1 MKLPIAAQVYSLRD
15 EAAADFGKAMD
26 ALARMGYDGVE
37 LAGLYGKP
45 AKEIRACLDRVG
57 LAAVSAHVPYE
68 ALAQDTERTVVD
80 YQEIGCK
87 FVAIPGFAKEDWYGG
102 SRYAKTLENI
112 AKISETCRK
121 AGMRLL
127 YHNHESEFTKTPA
140 GIYELDA
147 FYGDIP
153 ASDIQ
158 TQLDLCWVKVGG
170 ADPVAYLHK
179 YSGRCPLVHMK
190 DYICRDGEVLQVA
203 LGDGEVGMEA
213 LASASIESG
222 AEWFVI
228 EQDDHPFET
237 PMANMEKSLRQLRA
251 CLG

>member
-1 MKLPIAAQVYSLRD
+1 MRLPIAAQVYSLRD
-15 EAAADFGKAMD
+15 EAAADFEKTME

-37 LAGLYGKP
+37 LAGLYGKT
-45 AKEIRACLDRVG
+45 AKDIRACLDRTG
-57 LAAVSAHVPYE
+57 LRAISAHVPYE
-68 ALAQDTERTVVD
+68 ALAEDTERTVQT

-87 FVAIPGFAKEDWYGG
+87 FVAIPGLSKEDWYGG
-102 SRYAKTLENI
+102 SRYAKTVQNI
-112 AKISETCRK
+112 ARISEACTK
-121 AGMRLL
+121 AGIILL
-127 YHNHESEFTKTPA
+127 YHNHDHEFAKTPA
-140 GIYELDA
+140 GVYELDA

-179 YSGRCPLVHMK
+179 YSGRCPLVHVK
-190 DYICRDGEVLQVA
+190 DYIYRDGEVLQVA
-203 LGDGEVGMEA
+203 AGDGEVGLEA
-213 LASASIESG
+213 LATASIKSG

-237 PMANMEKSLRQLRA
+237 PMANMEKSLRQLKK